1 MIQEFKIIADNLP
14 DKIRVLDV
22 GCGDGSL
29 MVELIHKK
37 KIDARGLELDYEN
50 VKQCIAKGLTV
61 IQGDAETE
69 LHQFPNNS
77 FDCVILSQTL
87 QAFHKPEF
95 VLDELTRIGKKVVVS
110 IPNFGYW
117 RVRLSLLINGKM
129 PVTKALPNTWYN
141 TPNLHMCTIK
151 DFYELCIKKK
161 IEIDSVFGV
170 NSNQVSKINKFNL
183 GRKNLFSE
191 LGIFFLK

>member
-1 MIQEFKIIADNLP
+1 M
-14 DKIRVLDV
+14 
-22 GCGDGSL
+22 
-29 MVELIHKK
+29 
-37 KIDARGLELDYEN
+37 
-50 VKQCIAKGLTV
+50 
-61 IQGDAETE
+61 
-69 LHQFPNNS
+69 
-77 FDCVILSQTL
+77 ILSQTL

-151 DFYELCIKKK
+151 DFYELCINKK

-183 GRKNLFSE
+183 GQKNLFSE
-191 LGIFFLK
+191 LGIFFLNK